1 MTQPQKVY
9 DSTNIKILEG
19 LEAVRKRPAMY
30 IGSTGVDG
38 LNHLVFELV
47 DNSVDEAIAGHCSVI
62 EVTIHIDNSVTVSDD
77 GRGIPVDMHP
87 DKKVSAAEV
96 VMTILHAGG
105 KFDQNTY
112 QVSAGLHGVGVSVVN
127 ALSVNLSLEIK
138 RGGQV
143 YFQKYEKGKPLTAL
157 QKTGKTET
165 TGTKITFVPDS
176 TIFTEL
182 SFGYDALSNRLRELS
197 FLNKGLRIHFHDE
210 RDGKDNEFY
219 YEGGIVSFLKHLSEN
234 KKTLHPEPIYI
245 QREKEDGF
253 LELALMYNDGYNEE
267 IFTFVNNVNTRDG
280 GTHLSGFRS
289 ALTRTINSYAIQNKM
304 LKNGDISLTGEDVRE
319 GLIAVLS
326 IKIPEPQFEG
336 QTKGKLGN
344 TEVKGMVEQIV
355 NDQLGKLFEEQPSIA
370 KTIVSKAISAA
381 TAREAAKKAKD
392 LVRRKNALEISAL
405 PGKLAD
411 CSEKD
416 PSLCEVY
423 IVEGDSAGGSAK
435 QGRDRRFQAIL
446 PIKGKILNVEKA
458 RDDKMLASDEIRTLI
473 TALGTGI
480 KSDFELAK
488 LRYHKVII
496 MTDADVD
503 GAHIRTLLLTFFYRQ
518 MEALVKAGN
527 LYIAQPPLFKIKKG
541 KKEKYLKDE
550 KNLFQF
556 LVEQGTETMEV
567 KAHGNGGK
575 TYSGKELI
583 ELVNHL
589 VRYEDYFSRVVKND
603 IPKRILN
610 GLVKLNVDSQCF
622 RSIEKLI
629 EVTVELFTE
638 LINEENK
645 KEMDF
650 NSKQLN
656 LPIQF
661 LKGSEVKWD
670 VENKLKRFNLELD
683 KTNPENIASKTTHNQ
698 SKINL
703 NSKVKDVS
711 LQVNFDSANELF
723 ELIIL
728 GQDQGREF
736 KINFNSEF
744 VDSIIM
750 QKILEVYEPLR
761 KIDHPPFQLINGTE
775 TANAESKH
783 ELLEIILETAKKGM
797 AIQRYKGLGEMN
809 PQQLWETT
817 MDPENRVLLQVRA
830 ENPYESDELF
840 TKLMGEEVEP
850 RRKFIQDNA
859 LEVQNIDV

>member
-1 MTQPQKVY
+1 MTQPQKAY

-47 DNSVDEAIAGHCSVI
+47 DNSVDEAIAGHCSEI

-77 GRGIPVDMHP
+77 GRGIPVDIHP
-87 DKKVSAAEV
+87 DKKISAAEV

-105 KFDQNTY
+105 KFDKDTY

-127 ALSVNLSLEIK
+127 ALSANLSLEIK
-138 RGGQV
+138 REGQT
-143 YFQKYEKGKPLTAL
+143 YFQKYEQGKPLTVL

-197 FLNKGLRIHFHDE
+197 FLNKGLKIHFHDE

-234 KKTLHPEPIYI
+234 KKTLHAEPIYI
-245 QREKEDGF
+245 QREKEDGL

-267 IFTFVNNVNTRDG
+267 IFSFVNNVNTRDG

-289 ALTRTINSYAIQNKM
+289 ALTRTINSYAMQSKM

-344 TEVKGMVEQIV
+344 TEVKGMVEQII

-370 KTIVSKAISAA
+370 KKIVSKAISAA

-480 KSDFELAK
+480 KSDFELEK

-556 LVEQGTETMEV
+556 LVEQGTEAMEV
-567 KAHGNGGK
+567 TAQGNGGK
-575 TYSGKELI
+575 TFSGKELI

-589 VRYEDYFSRVVKND
+589 VRYEDYFGRVVKND
-603 IPKRILN
+603 IPRTILN
-610 GLVKLNVDSQCF
+610 GLVKLNLDGKCF
-622 RSIEKLI
+622 QSIEKLI
-629 EVTVELFTE
+629 EVTVELFAE
-638 LINEENK
+638 LINKENK
-645 KEMDF
+645 KEIDF
-650 NSKQLN
+650 NGKHLN

-683 KTNPENIASKTTHNQ
+683 KTNKENIVSKTTHKQ
-698 SKINL
+698 KKINL

-711 LQVNFDSANELF
+711 LQVNFDSANNLF

-736 KINFNSEF
+736 RIDFNSEF

-761 KIDHPPFQLINGTE
+761 KIDHPPFQLVNGTE
-775 TANAESKH
+775 TVNAESKH
-783 ELLEIILETAKKGM
+783 DLLEIILETAKKGM

-830 ENPYESDELF
+830 ENLYESDELF

>member
-1 MTQPQKVY
+1 
-9 DSTNIKILEG
+9 
-19 LEAVRKRPAMY
+19 
-30 IGSTGVDG
+30 
-38 LNHLVFELV
+38 
-47 DNSVDEAIAGHCSVI
+47 
-62 EVTIHIDNSVTVSDD
+62 
-77 GRGIPVDMHP
+77 
-87 DKKVSAAEV
+87 
-96 VMTILHAGG
+96 MTILHAGG
-105 KFDQNTY
+105 KFDKDTY
-112 QVSAGLHGVGVSVVN
+112 QMSAGLHGVGVSVVN
-127 ALSVNLSLEIK
+127 ALSANLSLEIK
-138 RGGQV
+138 REGQI
-143 YFQKYEKGKPLTAL
+143 YFQKYEKGKPLTIL
-157 QKTGKTET
+157 QKAGKTET

-197 FLNKGLRIHFHDE
+197 FLNKGLKIHFHDE

-219 YEGGIVSFLKHLSEN
+219 YEGGIVSFLKHLSES
-234 KKTLHPEPIYI
+234 KKTLHAEPIYI
-245 QREKEDGF
+245 RREKEDGL

-289 ALTRTINSYAIQNKM
+289 ALTRTINSYAVQNKM
-304 LKNGDISLTGEDVRE
+304 LKNGDINLTGEDVRE

-381 TAREAAKKAKD
+381 IAREAAKKAKD

-480 KSDFELAK
+480 KSDFELEK

-518 MEALVKAGN
+518 MEDLVKAGN

-556 LVEQGTETMEV
+556 LVEQGTETMKV
-567 KAHGNGGK
+567 KAQGNGGK

-622 RSIEKLI
+622 SSLEKLI
-629 EVTVELFTE
+629 EVAVELFTE

-645 KEMDF
+645 KEIDF
-650 NSKQLN
+650 NGKHLN

-670 VENKLKRFNLELD
+670 VENKLKRVNLELD
-683 KTNPENIASKTTHNQ
+683 KTNLENIVSKTTHNQ
-698 SKINL
+698 NKINL

-711 LQVNFDSANELF
+711 LQVNFDSANKLF

-736 KINFNSEF
+736 RIDFNSEF

-761 KIDHPPFQLINGTE
+761 KIDHPPFQLVNGAE
-775 TANAESKH
+775 MVNAESKH
-783 ELLEIILETAKKGM
+783 DLLEIILETAKKGM

-830 ENPYESDELF
+830 ENLYESDELF